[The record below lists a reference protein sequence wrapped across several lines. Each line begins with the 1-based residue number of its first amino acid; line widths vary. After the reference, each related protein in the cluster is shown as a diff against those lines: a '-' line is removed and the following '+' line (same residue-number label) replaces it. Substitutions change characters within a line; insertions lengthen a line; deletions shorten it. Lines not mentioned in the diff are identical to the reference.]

1 MPPYLQPMV
10 DYIRTKENTGVYN
23 SRRSVHMPVEV
34 ALQAADRVQA
44 AVAWYADDCDW
55 VVLRP

>member
-1 MPPYLQPMV
+1 MQPMV

-34 ALQAADRVQA
+34 ALQERCQERSDIHLYMIAIK
-44 AVAWYADDCDW
+44 
-55 VVLRP
+55 

>member
-34 ALQAADRVQA
+34 ALQERCNERSDGQIFI
-44 AVAWYADDCDW
+44 YT
-55 VVLRP
+55 